1 MKRLLL
7 LLLVPLLLVSCS
19 RPHRFTKSEDGGY
32 VDARTD
38 IAYVLLDAMFEPA
51 SRGTEPWGTYKEK
64 ENDFIRTFYA
74 IGALDPK
81 LFLADDTLCVYYAGS
96 ETLTPE
102 TWTVTAAL
110 LCYEDATSVEHKR
123 FTAADHADVIAELRA
138 LWFEGEGNAQQP
150 EFAQPKLMRRI
161 KLMFA
166 EYPSLYYCF
175 TFAVYEGGE
184 AFLYEIGS
192 GRTVKVPAALS
203 DTLQNG

>member
-7 LLLVPLLLVSCS
+7 LLLVPLLLVSCA
-19 RPHRFTKSEDGGY
+19 RTHRFTKGEDGAY
-32 VDARTD
+32 VDTKTD
-38 IAYVLLDAMFEPA
+38 AVYVLLDTVFEPA
-51 SRGTEPWGTYKEK
+51 SKGEEWGVYEDKDSGFT
-64 ENDFIRTFYA
+64 RTFYA
-74 IGALDPK
+74 IGTLDPA
-81 LFLADDTLCVYYAGS
+81 LFIADEMLCVYYAGS
-96 ETLTPE
+96 EELKPE
-102 TWTVTAAL
+102 TWTVTDAL

-123 FTAADHADVIAELRA
+123 FTAADHADVIDELCE
-138 LWFEGEGNAQQP
+138 LWFEGEGDAELPDFEQP
-150 EFAQPKLMRRI
+150 TMKRRV

-192 GRTVKVPAALS
+192 GRTVAVPAALA